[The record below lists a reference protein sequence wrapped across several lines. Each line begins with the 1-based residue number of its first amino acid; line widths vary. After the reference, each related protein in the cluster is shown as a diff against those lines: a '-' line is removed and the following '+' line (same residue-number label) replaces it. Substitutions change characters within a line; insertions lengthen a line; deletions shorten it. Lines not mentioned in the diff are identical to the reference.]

1 MNKIIGS
8 KYYKV
13 AFGLAIFTIV
23 YNLFEGI
30 ISTYFGYSD
39 ESLALFGFGLDSFV
53 ETVSGLGIAHMI
65 IRITTQETESYD
77 SFEKTALKITG
88 YSFYTLAI
96 VLLITGFYNIITNH
110 APTTTI
116 WGIIISLIS
125 ILIMW
130 ALAFWKVRT
139 GNILHSD
146 AILADAECTK
156 VCIYMS
162 VVLLISSAVYEV
174 TSFVY
179 LDSLGAIGLAYYS
192 FKEGKESLEKA
203 KTGRIECCDHD

>member
-13 AFGLAIFTIV
+13 AFGLAIFTII

-30 ISTYFGYSD
+30 VSTYFGCSD

-65 IRITTQETESYD
+65 IRIAIQETGNYD

-88 YSFYTLAI
+88 YSFYSLAI
-96 VLLITGFYNIITNH
+96 ILLITGFYNIITNH

-116 WGIIISLIS
+116 WGIIISVIS

-130 ALAFWKVRT
+130 ALAFGKVKT

-162 VVLLISSAVYEV
+162 VVLLISSAFYEV
-174 TSFVY
+174 TGFIY

-203 KTGRIECCDHD
+203 KTGRIECCDDD

>member
-65 IRITTQETESYD
+65 VRITTQETESYD
-77 SFEKTALKITG
+77 QFEKTALKITG

-116 WGIIISLIS
+116 WGIIISVIS
-125 ILIMW
+125 IIIMW
-130 ALAFWKVRT
+130 ALAFWKVKT

-174 TSFVY
+174 TGFVY

>member
-65 IRITTQETESYD
+65 VRITTQETESYD
-77 SFEKTALKITG
+77 QFEKTALKITG
-88 YSFYTLAI
+88 YSFYTLAL

-116 WGIIISLIS
+116 WGIIISVIS
-125 ILIMW
+125 IIIMW
-130 ALAFWKVRT
+130 ALAFWKVKT

-174 TSFVY
+174 TGFVY

>member
-1 MNKIIGS
+1 MNKIIVS

-116 WGIIISLIS
+116 WGVIISVIS

-130 ALAFWKVRT
+130 LLAFWKVKT

-162 VVLLISSAVYEV
+162 VVLLISSAVYEI
-174 TSFVY
+174 TGFVY

>member
-13 AFGLAIFTIV
+13 AFGLAVFTII

-77 SFEKTALKITG
+77 KFEKTALKITG
-88 YSFYTLAI
+88 YSFYTLAV

-130 ALAFWKVRT
+130 ALAFWKVKT

-162 VVLLISSAVYEV
+162 VVLLISSAVYEI
-174 TSFVY
+174 TGFVY

-203 KTGRIECCDHD
+203 KTGRIECCDDD

>member
-1 MNKIIGS
+1 MNKIIDS

-65 IRITTQETESYD
+65 IRIATQETESYD

-116 WGIIISLIS
+116 WGIIISVIS

-130 ALAFWKVRT
+130 ALAFWKVKT

-162 VVLLISSAVYEV
+162 VVLLISSAVYEI
-174 TSFVY
+174 TGFVY

-203 KTGRIECCDHD
+203 KTGRIECCDND

>member
-8 KYYKV
+8 KYYKI

-96 VLLITGFYNIITNH
+96 VLLITGLYNIITNH

-130 ALAFWKVRT
+130 ALAFWKIKT

-146 AILADAECTK
+146 AILTDAECTK

-162 VVLLISSAVYEV
+162 VVLLISSAVYEI
-174 TSFVY
+174 TGFVY

-203 KTGRIECCDHD
+203 KTGRIECCDDE